1 VAPDEADDF
10 LGFGKTAGCLLG
22 KNQAAIGNDLVD
34 AR

>member
-1 VAPDEADDF
+1 VAPDEADNF
-10 LGFGKTAGCLLG
+10 LWFGKAPGCLLG